1 MKPLLMAIVLALIA
15 LPCQAFFCD
24 GGVVAE
30 GDSQIDVLKRCGAPT
45 FRAGPDKV
53 YVDRG
58 GYVRQTTVIQ
68 WIYNPGPRRFIRTI
82 TFMGGY
88 VSDIEEGD
96 YGY

>member
-1 MKPLLMAIVLALIA
+1 MKPLLISIVLSLIA

-30 GDSQIDVLKRCGAPT
+30 GDSQIDVFKRCGAPT
-45 FRAGPDKV
+45 FRTEPDNV
-53 YVDRG
+53 YIRRG
-58 GYVRQTTVIQ
+58 GHVRQTTVVQ
-68 WIYNPGPRRFIRTI
+68 WIYNPGPRRFIRRI
-82 TFMGGY
+82 TFVGGY

>member
-1 MKPLLMAIVLALIA
+1 MKPHLMAIAFVLVA
-15 LPCQAFFCD
+15 LPCHAFFCD

-30 GDSQIDVLKRCGAPT
+30 GDSQIEVLKRCGLPSFQT
-45 FRAGPDKV
+45 EPDRV
-53 YVDRG
+53 YTG
-58 GYVRQTTVIQ
+58 GVGYIRQTTIVQ

-82 TFMGGY
+82 TFVGGR

>member
-1 MKPLLMAIVLALIA
+1 MKQFLLTIVLVLLA
-15 LPCQAFFCD
+15 LPCYAFFCD

-30 GDSQIDVLKRCGAPT
+30 GDTQIDVLKRCGPPT
-45 FRAGPDKV
+45 FRTAPDKV
-53 YVDRG
+53 YIDRG

-82 TFMGGY
+82 TFVGGY
-88 VSDIEEGD
+88 VSDIDEGD

>member
-1 MKPLLMAIVLALIA
+1 MKQFLLTIVLVLLA
-15 LPCQAFFCD
+15 LPRFAFFCD

-30 GDSQIDVLKRCGAPT
+30 GDSQTDVLRRCGPPT
-45 FRAGPDKV
+45 FRTAPDKV
-53 YVDRG
+53 YIDRG

-82 TFMGGY
+82 TFVGGY
-88 VSDIEEGD
+88 VSDIDEGD